1 MSNNYFGINM
11 DDMPFD
17 IEVDND
23 ENFSLEDFFK
33 EEEPKLEENFD
44 ILTENMSNAFSDV
57 LLNQKT
63 QSITG
68 VGQCIKSLPMQN
80 NPFFKQTNIQEEGKL
95 TSKDTDIIFELFGD
109 IKLSA
114 GNLFQQMEG
123 FATQNPDSVFA
134 TAFATDNPESQFA
147 QENPD
152 LVLTTGVKSN
162 FIEENRKI
170 REEEKKELEKE
181 ERKTG
186 MAIAG
191 AATIAIHGLS
201 KIFQNAHE
209 QFENKK
215 FGEFFGKD
223 DRTNSFT
230 DAMEEAMEKNLP
242 KIVDIKDGSQL
253 LLDPREDGG
262 LNIFQLFGDEN
273 EKIASFNKKGEDE
286 IGNARKIITKMASE
300 METDEHSIK
309 DLKDLWERAPKD
321 VVIEPTPENM
331 LLSAFEHMN
340 PNKQTR

>member
-1 MSNNYFGINM
+1 MSKNYFGIDM

-23 ENFSLEDFFK
+23 DNFKLEDLFK
-33 EEEPKLEENFD
+33 EEQPKFEENFD
-44 ILTENMSNAFSDV
+44 TLTEDVSNAFSSV

-80 NPFFKQTNIQEEGKL
+80 NPFFKQTNIKEEGKL
-95 TSKDTDIIFELFGD
+95 TSKDTDIIFEIFGD

-152 LVLTTGVKSN
+152 LVLTTGTKSS
-162 FIEENRKI
+162 FIEENKKI

-209 QFENKK
+209 QFEDKK

-242 KIVDIKDGSQL
+242 KIIDIKDGSQL

-273 EKIASFNKKGEDE
+273 EKIASFNEKGEDE
-286 IGNARKIITKMASE
+286 IGNAKKILTKLAAE
-300 METDEHSIK
+300 IEKDKDSIK
-309 DLKDLWERAPKD
+309 DLKDLWERAPKEIA
-321 VVIEPTPENM
+321 VEPTPENM
-331 LLSAFEHMN
+331 LLSAFEN
-340 PNKQTR
+340 INKINQQR